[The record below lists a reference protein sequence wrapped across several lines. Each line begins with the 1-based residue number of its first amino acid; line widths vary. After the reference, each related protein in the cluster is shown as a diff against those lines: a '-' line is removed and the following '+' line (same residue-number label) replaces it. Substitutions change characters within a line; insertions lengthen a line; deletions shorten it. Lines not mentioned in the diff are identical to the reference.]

1 MNLLRLVHKVSSIN
15 FSALQDRK
23 PVKVSINGEDLCLT
37 RIGNEVFAISDMCT
51 HSEAS
56 LSEGD
61 VTDFKIECWLHG
73 AEFDLRTG
81 QALTLPA
88 NIAVKTYPVSIVDD
102 VVEVQFTDK

>member
-1 MNLLRLVHKVSSIN
+1 MSDLRLDQLESG
-15 FSALQDRK
+15 K
-23 PVKVSINGEDLCLT
+23 PVKLEKAGKTICVT
-37 RIGNEVFAISDMCT
+37 RVGDEVFAINDTCT

-81 QALTLPA
+81 EAITLPA
-88 NIAVKTYPVSIVDD
+88 NIALETYPVRIEANSVT
-102 VVEVQFTDK
+102 VEI

>member
-1 MNLLRLVHKVSSIN
+1 VRKVSSIK
-15 FSALQDRK
+15 FSELQDRK
-23 PVKVSINGEDLCLT
+23 PKKVSINGEDICLT
-37 RIGNEVFAISDMCT
+37 RIRDEVFAINDTCT

-81 QALTLPA
+81 EALTLPA
-88 NIAVKTYPVSIVDD
+88 NIAVKTYPVNIVDD
-102 VVEVQFTDK
+102 VIEVQLTNK